1 MICNITEQAP
11 VNFEGPT
18 ELQHLLEAHLK
29 EDVVKA
35 YAGYLKTEPKLFNA
49 LNTYFS
55 EPDKHQNVTPLFI
68 YNEEKNE
75 LVTLMANN
83 KQLPDETG
91 EPGSIL
97 AHVRD
102 KGYNDAFMCSDC
114 YGQLSCSSCAVEVL
128 GGTLENPTPREEEF
142 DMLDIDEGKP
152 PTEKTRLGCQAI
164 IGTTPLVISIRAPEK
179 KVISKI

>member
-11 VNFEGPT
+11 INFEGPT
-18 ELQHLLEAHLK
+18 ELRDLLEAHLK

-35 YAGYLKTEPKLFNA
+35 YAGYLKNEPKLFNA

-55 EPDKHQNVTPLFI
+55 DPENHENVTPLFI
-68 YNEEKNE
+68 YNEETNE

-83 KQLPDETG
+83 KQSPDETG

-102 KGYNDAFMCSDC
+102 SGYTDSFMCSDC
-114 YGQLSCSSCAVEVL
+114 YGQLSCSSCAIEVL
-128 GGTLENPTPREEEF
+128 GGTL
-142 DMLDIDEGKP
+142 
-152 PTEKTRLGCQAI
+152 KTRPHVKKNLICWTLTKGNP
-164 IGTTPLVISIRAPEK
+164 PLK
-179 KVISKI
+179 KHGWDARPLLVLPHW